1 MSLPSSAFRQFDLF
15 MQHRMVLDVAAPIVF
30 LLLWATGFAV
40 VKIGLQHIEPL
51 TFLALR
57 YGCVVVILLP
67 IQLGFRLPVPHHGR
81 DWLNVCVIG
90 VCIQVIY
97 FGGTYLALRAGLSAG
112 ALALMV
118 SLQPILVAII
128 APIWIKER
136 VSSKQWCGLSLGFAG
151 AAIVILSK
159 SAIESTPWQGITLSC
174 IALSGMTLG
183 VLYEKKTSASMHP
196 ISATLIQTSVGLLLI
211 APLALLLESGH
222 IEWRSEML
230 CSLAYLVIGN
240 SLIAIGLL
248 LHLVRHR
255 PASRVSALFFLV
267 PPCAAIAAGV
277 LLGESMPGLAWLGI
291 GLATAGVWLTVNL
304 R

>member
-1 MSLPSSAFRQFDLF
+1 MPLPSSALRRFSLF
-15 MQHRMVLDVAAPIVF
+15 MQHRMVLDVAAPMLF

-57 YGCVVVILLP
+57 YSCVIAILLP
-67 IQLGFRLPVPHHGR
+67 IQLGFRLSIPHHGR

-90 VCIQVIY
+90 ICIQVIY

-112 ALALMV
+112 ALALIV
-118 SLQPILVAII
+118 SLQPILVAVI
-128 APIWIKER
+128 APIWIKEH

-159 SAIESTPWQGITLSC
+159 SAIESTPWQGIALSC

-222 IEWRSEML
+222 IEWHRDML
-230 CSLAYLVIGN
+230 FSLTYLVIGN

-277 LLGESMPGLAWLGI
+277 LLGESMPGFAWLGI
-291 GLATAGVWLTVNL
+291 GLATAGVWLSVNI